1 MILVRR
7 WESSFSD
14 VRQMKRR
21 FPAVIMLKNI
31 CSKIHQMERQS
42 PDRVDLNVEKQTLII
57 RFFHFENWYETK
69 NLRFMVPG
77 CTLVI
82 LKFAWPRFMLASSR
96 MSEVDRSLFSKRS
109 EMIHLIFIMDLIK
122 MGFKLTIMMADTR
135 FLINFPIRY
144 LIVQKTRLNLETTVI
159 TFMVHY

>member
-1 MILVRR
+1 
-7 WESSFSD
+7 
-14 VRQMKRR
+14 
-21 FPAVIMLKNI
+21 
-31 CSKIHQMERQS
+31 
-42 PDRVDLNVEKQTLII
+42 
-57 RFFHFENWYETK
+57 
-69 NLRFMVPG
+69 MVPG
-77 CTLVI
+77 YTLVI

-96 MSEVDRSLFSKRS
+96 MSEVDRSLFSKLP
-109 EMIHLIFIMDLIK
+109 EMTHLIFIMDLIK